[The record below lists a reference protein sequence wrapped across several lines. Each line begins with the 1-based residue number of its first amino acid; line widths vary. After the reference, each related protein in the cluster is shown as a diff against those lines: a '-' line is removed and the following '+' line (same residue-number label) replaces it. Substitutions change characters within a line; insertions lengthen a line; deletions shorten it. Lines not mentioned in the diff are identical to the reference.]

1 MVGSQRDQEE
11 EQLLMDMI
19 AQNQNNPQNKEVLDH
34 READSYLN
42 MSGDGNEGGEQPI
55 DQRSNDD
62 QQAEI

>member
-19 AQNQNNPQNKEVLDH
+19 AQNQNEEVLDH
-34 READSYLN
+34 MEADSYLN
-42 MSGDGNEGGEQPI
+42 MSGDGNEGAEQPI

-62 QQAEI
+62 QQAEV

>member
-1 MVGSQRDQEE
+1 MMVGSQRDQEE

-19 AQNQNNPQNKEVLDH
+19 AQNQNEEVLDH

-42 MSGDGNEGGEQPI
+42 MSGDGNEGEKQPI

-62 QQAEI
+62 QQADV

>member
-19 AQNQNNPQNKEVLDH
+19 AQNQNEEVLDH

-42 MSGDGNEGGEQPI
+42 MSGDGNEGEEQPI

-62 QQAEI
+62 QQAEV